1 MENGDK
7 PMKLVYSGSSFD
19 PSWDTVLNTQAYL
32 MENTIYLFTVHSLS
46 FVVYRMFATKVI
58 VLLIHLVMLRAWL
71 MTVWK
76 TESIVKRLGLGREW
90 EMGMERYPQS
100 QEMTVLFWG
109 PPTIYP
115 TAHPTTQT
123 AHFLELLISNNSL
136 VLNRAWHC
144 STVGL
149 VVNLFLLWRACYEPW
164 SPIVQAALIDL
175 LSSHTT

>member
-1 MENGDK
+1 M
-7 PMKLVYSGSSFD
+7 
-19 PSWDTVLNTQAYL
+19 NTQAYL

-100 QEMTVLFWG
+100 QEMTL
-109 PPTIYP
+109 
-115 TAHPTTQT
+115 
-123 AHFLELLISNNSL
+123 
-136 VLNRAWHC
+136 
-144 STVGL
+144 
-149 VVNLFLLWRACYEPW
+149 
-164 SPIVQAALIDL
+164 
-175 LSSHTT
+175 

>member
-7 PMKLVYSGSSFD
+7 PMKLVHSGSSFD

-46 FVVYRMFATKVI
+46 FVVYKMFATKVI

-76 TESIVKRLGLGREW
+76 TESI
-90 EMGMERYPQS
+90 
-100 QEMTVLFWG
+100 
-109 PPTIYP
+109 
-115 TAHPTTQT
+115 
-123 AHFLELLISNNSL
+123 
-136 VLNRAWHC
+136 
-144 STVGL
+144 
-149 VVNLFLLWRACYEPW
+149 VNLFLLWRACYEPW

-175 LSSHTT
+175 LSSHTTSMKPEPLAQEDLRSNFFVLLMNMSILWNFRLTGVSSWRKSGNKQKNENQKWWA